1 MPAAVIK
8 KHLTNSWLKFLFHD
22 TNTEN
27 QEIQRIINYANGI
40 YFSLMY
46 VFKSQ
51 NVHKKTKIRIY
62 KTIIKPAL
70 MYGCE
75 TWSLLQNAENKLGAF
90 KKKFLRRI
98 YGPINENGQW
108 RCRYNTELYEL
119 YKYEYSDIVNDVKPR
134 RLQWAGHVIRMPE
147 EWIPRKVMMGRL
159 EGVRPM
165 GRPRKRWMDGVWIDA
180 KELLKVKNWK
190 ALALDRNEWRH
201 IIGKAKA
208 RFGL

>member
-1 MPAAVIK
+1 M
-8 KHLTNSWLKFLFHD
+8 
-22 TNTEN
+22 
-27 QEIQRIINYANGI
+27 EIVY
-40 YFSLMY
+40 
-46 VFKSQ
+46 SQ
-51 NVHKKTKIRIY
+51 NVHRKTKIRIY

-75 TWSLLQNAENKLGAF
+75 TWSLLLNAKIKLGIF
-90 KKKFLRRI
+90 ERKILRRI

-119 YKYEYSDIVNDVKPR
+119 YKYEYSDIVNDVKLR

-147 EWIPRKVMMGRL
+147 ERIPRKVMMGRL
-159 EGVRPM
+159 EGVRPI
-165 GRPRKRWMDGVWIDA
+165 GRPKKRWMDGVQTDA
-180 KELLKVKNWK
+180 KDLLNMKEWK
-190 ALALDRNEWRH
+190 AQALDRNEWRH